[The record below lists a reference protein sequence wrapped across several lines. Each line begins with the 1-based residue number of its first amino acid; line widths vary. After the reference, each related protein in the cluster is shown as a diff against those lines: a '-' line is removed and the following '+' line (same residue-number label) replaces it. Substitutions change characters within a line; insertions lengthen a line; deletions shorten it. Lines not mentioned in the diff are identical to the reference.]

1 MDDLKEEPYVEKCLM
16 GRLVRIEMKWTGHVE
31 RMYEDRLP
39 RVWIGLYREN
49 AIAIQKESGDSNGGN
64 V

>member
-1 MDDLKEEPYVEKCLM
+1 MLYEKIILRLANIGPTLMNKEIRDCRTP
-16 GRLVRIEMKWTGHVE
+16 
-31 RMYEDRLP
+31 LP
-39 RVWIGLYREN
+39 IGLYREN